1 VPVTFFYLFGIYL
14 IFRSL
19 ETNMTGITLE
29 NIYDVVTTYSVAD
42 TQFTLPLEQ
51 FEGLVRLYEHNII

>member
-1 VPVTFFYLFGIYL
+1 
-14 IFRSL
+14 
-19 ETNMTGITLE
+19 MTGITLE